1 MEKSLGD
8 IHGDLKVMM
17 YCGLNGSATGLENLG
32 LVEGGL
38 NYYGSTYVPL
48 AFQVPGYLDTRRKE
62 LKEILQKDRDE
73 RQPYEA

>member
-1 MEKSLGD
+1 
-8 IHGDLKVMM
+8 
-17 YCGLNGSATGLENLG
+17 
-32 LVEGGL
+32 L

-73 RQPYEA
+73 RQPHEA